1 MADAIASDPMRS
13 MEYPTAEEIAKAFS
27 QEGLVGN
34 LYKNYEPR
42 AEQRDMSTSVRDAFA
57 SGDNL
62 VVEAG
67 TGVGKSMAYL
77 VPLRL
82 PRRGTASPSAWQ
94 PKRMLCSISW
104 YSKRFPRLGEGV
116 TRIRFR
122 CKAFDVCAVEGILP
136 TILAFARFA
145 AWLMMA
151 LR

>member
-1 MADAIASDPMRS
+1 
-13 MEYPTAEEIAKAFS
+13 MEYPTVEEIDKAFS

-77 VPLRL
+77 GSFSAYCAEERHHR
-82 PRRGTASPSAWQ
+82 RRGNQ
-94 PKRMLCSISW
+94 NEC
-104 YSKRFPRLGEGV
+104 
-116 TRIRFR
+116 
-122 CKAFDVCAVEGILP
+122 
-136 TILAFARFA
+136 FARSA
-145 AWLMMA
+145 GIQRGSRAWRRHYAYPIPMQSL
-151 LR
+151 